1 MLSYAD
7 RLAGS
12 NGPEMAAA
20 NGSEIKTFG
29 ERTLLLSLHGR
40 AFEWTFVV
48 AALNFNILARVTRPT
63 AQANV
68 TAASESGNPNAG
80 NAVWC
85 KVSDAF
91 KNQPKTRGVDECT

>member
-20 NGSEIKTFG
+20 NGSEIKTF
-29 ERTLLLSLHGR
+29 
-40 AFEWTFVV
+40 
-48 AALNFNILARVTRPT
+48 ARVTRPT